1 MIMTRQDDKRRRKK
15 KSMYTNIFVCMLEY
29 FLNYYSCHKK
39 FSGDSKFLFF
49 SLCVHRSSSNSSI
62 LCDNFIILLYR
73 DKHGHTHQ
81 MSSIERKKEKKIY
94 LSRTK
99 SLNTNEA

>member
-1 MIMTRQDDKRRRKK
+1 MTKEEEEKK
-15 KSMYTNIFVCMLEY
+15 VCIQIYLYACLNIFSITTLVTKNSQVIRN
-29 FLNYYSCHKK
+29 F
-39 FSGDSKFLFF
+39 FFF

-81 MSSIERKKEKKIY
+81 MSSIERKKEKKY
-94 LSRTK
+94 T
-99 SLNTNEA
+99 